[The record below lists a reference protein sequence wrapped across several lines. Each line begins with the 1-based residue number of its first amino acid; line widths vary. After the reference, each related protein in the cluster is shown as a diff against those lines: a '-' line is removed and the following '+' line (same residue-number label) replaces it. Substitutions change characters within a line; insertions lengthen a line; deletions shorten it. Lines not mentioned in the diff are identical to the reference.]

1 MVGRTV
7 DHTKWVGVFHKK
19 QDFIDVVEKQDF
31 IDVVEVYVAPQKLN
45 DFKAVSYIN
54 W

>member
-1 MVGRTV
+1 MLIFFGCRTA
-7 DHTKWVGVFHKK
+7 DHTKWVGTFHKK
-19 QDFIDVVEKQDF
+19 HDF
-31 IDVVEVYVAPQKLN
+31 IDVVEVYGAPQKLN